1 MRRLE
6 RASPNEGGKIMFE
19 FLQGFLAFSDVLIAI
34 LAIVIGALAW
44 MYWRSRK
51 LD

>member
-1 MRRLE
+1 
-6 RASPNEGGKIMFE
+6 MFE
-19 FLQGFLAFSDVLIAI
+19 FLQGLLALSDVLIAI
-34 LAIVIGALAW
+34 LAIVIAIVIAALAW

>member
-1 MRRLE
+1 
-6 RASPNEGGKIMFE
+6 MFE
-19 FLQGFLAFSDVLIAI
+19 FLQGFLALSDVLIAM
-34 LAIVIGALAW
+34 LAIVVAALAW

>member
-1 MRRLE
+1 
-6 RASPNEGGKIMFE
+6 MFE
-19 FLQGFLAFSDVLIAI
+19 FLQGLVAFSDVLIAI
-34 LAIVIGALAW
+34 LAIVIAALAW

>member
-1 MRRLE
+1 LRRLE
-6 RASPNEGGKIMFE
+6 SASPNEGGNMFE
-19 FLQGFLAFSDVLIAI
+19 FLQGLLAFSDVLIAI
-34 LAIVIGALAW
+34 LAIVIAALAW